1 MTRRLALAAALI
13 AAAGAVSDPGHA
25 GDPGAGGALYDRYCA
40 SCHGFDGFPN
50 LPGTP
55 DFTRG
60 ESLAKTDRELIAVI
74 RFGVL
79 SMPGFEHTIDREG
92 LIDVVFH
99 IRTLQR

>member
-1 MTRRLALAAALI
+1 MIRHPALAAAALI
-13 AAAGAVSDPGHA
+13 AAVSPACAGG
-25 GDPGAGGALYDRYCA
+25 PGAGGALYDRYCA
-40 SCHGFDGFPN
+40 SCHGFDGFPI

-60 ESLAKTDRELIAVI
+60 ESLLKTDPELLAAI

-79 SMPGFEHTIDREG
+79 SMPGFEQTIDEEG
-92 LIDVVFH
+92 LIDVIFY